1 MKRRIQI
8 KDLNQWNELMD
19 RVEQYTTVLEMLKE
33 EDDNPHHSLADF
45 SYYKESPKYVTL
57 TTRWGFNNKPTTFIF
72 TTNGDDIHLRQ
83 GSEEYGIQKRAFK
96 EYLPDLSDDP
106 ILLKRV
112 GKVNG
117 KFLNKIAGIQK
128 FNPKYNHKKTYCYQY
143 DLNSAY
149 LAQMYYKIPDT
160 RAVKDYDREIK
171 EGEIGFIFDDEL
183 TLIDKPG
190 LFAEIIFDLIDSPE
204 DVKKYCERWFQRKKD
219 KVNGAKHQIVDA
231 IGYMQYKNPY
241 MRSYII
247 HKCNY
252 YIQSLL
258 REDTILCNTDA
269 IYSEVPRDLEIGTG
283 LGQWKYS
290 EGFITLNDL
299 NYKSD
304 EFGDVERGILKNVVY
319 KVENRRIIRL

>member
-1 MKRRIQI
+1 
-8 KDLNQWNELMD
+8 MD

-33 EDDNPHHSLADF
+33 DDLNPNHSLADF

-57 TTRWGFNNKPTTFIF
+57 TTRWGFNNIPTTFIF
-72 TTNGDDIHLRQ
+72 TTNGDDVHLRQ
-83 GSEEYGIQKRAFK
+83 GSEEYGIQRRAFK
-96 EYLPDLSDDP
+96 EYLPDLSNDP

-149 LAQMYYKIPDT
+149 LAQMYCKIPDT

-319 KVENRRIIRL
+319 KVENRRIIRR

>member
-1 MKRRIQI
+1 
-8 KDLNQWNELMD
+8 MD

-33 EDDNPHHSLADF
+33 DDLNPNHSLADF
-45 SYYKESPKYVTL
+45 SYYTESPKYVTL

-72 TTNGDDIHLRQ
+72 TTNGDDVHLRQ
-83 GSEEYGIQKRAFK
+83 GSEEYGIQRRAFK

-204 DVKKYCERWFQRKKD
+204 SIKKYCERWFQRKKD

-319 KVENRRIIRL
+319 KVENRRIIRR

>member
-1 MKRRIQI
+1 
-8 KDLNQWNELMD
+8 MD

-33 EDDNPHHSLADF
+33 DDLNPNHSLADF

-72 TTNGDDIHLRQ
+72 TTNGDDVHLRQ

-149 LAQMYYKIPDT
+149 LAQMYCKIPDT
-160 RAVKDYDREIK
+160 RAVKDYDREIT

-219 KVNGAKHQIVDA
+219 KVNGAKHQIVDS

-319 KVENRRIIRL
+319 KVENRRIIRR

>member
-1 MKRRIQI
+1 
-8 KDLNQWNELMD
+8 MD
-19 RVEQYTTVLEMLKE
+19 RIEQYTTVLEMLKE
-33 EDDNPHHSLADF
+33 DDLNPNHSLADF

-72 TTNGDDIHLRQ
+72 TTNGDEVHLRQ

-149 LAQMYYKIPDT
+149 LAQMYCKIPDT

-319 KVENRRIIRL
+319 KVENRRIIRR

>member
-1 MKRRIQI
+1 
-8 KDLNQWNELMD
+8 MD

-33 EDDNPHHSLADF
+33 DDLNPNHSLADF

-72 TTNGDDIHLRQ
+72 TTNGDDVHLRQ

-160 RAVKDYDREIK
+160 RAVKDYDREIN

-319 KVENRRIIRL
+319 KVENRRIIRR

>member
-8 KDLNQWNELMD
+8 KDIDQWNGLMD
-19 RVEQYTTVLEMLKE
+19 RVEEYTTVLEMLKE

-57 TTRWGFNNKPTTFIF
+57 TTGWGFNNKPTTFIF
-72 TTNGDDIHLRQ
+72 TTNGDNVHLRQ
-83 GSEEYGIQKRAFK
+83 GSEEYGIQRRAFK

-160 RAVKDYDREIK
+160 RSVKDYDREIK
-171 EGEIGFIFDDEL
+171 E
-183 TLIDKPG
+183 
-190 LFAEIIFDLIDSPE
+190 
-204 DVKKYCERWFQRKKD
+204 ERPRF
-219 KVNGAKHQIVDA
+219 
-231 IGYMQYKNPY
+231 
-241 MRSYII
+241 
-247 HKCNY
+247 
-252 YIQSLL
+252 
-258 REDTILCNTDA
+258 
-269 IYSEVPRDLEIGTG
+269 EV
-283 LGQWKYS
+283 
-290 EGFITLNDL
+290 
-299 NYKSD
+299 
-304 EFGDVERGILKNVVY
+304 
-319 KVENRRIIRL
+319 RI

>member
-1 MKRRIQI
+1 
-8 KDLNQWNELMD
+8 MD

-33 EDDNPHHSLADF
+33 DDLNPNHSLADF

-72 TTNGDDIHLRQ
+72 TTNGDDVHLRQ
-83 GSEEYGIQKRAFK
+83 GSEEYGIQRRAFK

-106 ILLKRV
+106 ILLNRV

-149 LAQMYYKIPDT
+149 LAQMYHKIPDT

-319 KVENRRIIRL
+319 KVENRRITRR

>member
-1 MKRRIQI
+1 
-8 KDLNQWNELMD
+8 MD

-33 EDDNPHHSLADF
+33 DDLNPNHSLADF
-45 SYYKESPKYVTL
+45 SYYKESPKYVTI
-57 TTRWGFNNKPTTFIF
+57 TTRWGFNNQPTTFIF
-72 TTNGDDIHLRQ
+72 TTNGDDVHLRQ
-83 GSEEYGIQKRAFK
+83 GSEEYGIQRRAFK

-106 ILLKRV
+106 ILLNRV

-160 RAVKDYDREIK
+160 RAVKDYDREIT

-319 KVENRRIIRL
+319 KVENRRIIRR

>member
-1 MKRRIQI
+1 MKRRVQI

-33 EDDNPHHSLADF
+33 DDHNPNHSLADF

-57 TTRWGFNNKPTTFIF
+57 TTRWGFNNKATTFVF
-72 TTNGDDIHLRQ
+72 TTNGDDVHLRQ

-96 EYLPDLSDDP
+96 EYLPDLSRDP

-112 GKVNG
+112 GKIDG

-149 LAQMYYKIPDT
+149 LAQMYNKIPDT
-160 RAVKDYDREIK
+160 RTVKDYDREVE

-183 TLIDKPG
+183 TLVDKPG
-190 LFAEIIFDLIDSPE
+190 LFAEIIFDLINSPE
-204 DVKKYCERWFQRKKD
+204 GVKKYCERWFQRKKE

-252 YIQSLL
+252 YIQNLL

-304 EFGDVERGILKNVVY
+304 EFGDVERGILKNVIY
-319 KVENRRIIRL
+319 KVENRRITEI